1 MVIGIIGA
9 GISGLTAGRILAKAG
24 HEVTIFEKSSGFGG
38 RMATRTAGKNSGSK
52 MDHGISMFSVE
63 SPEFNEFVTELQQ
76 KGIVKKWGQVISM
89 YNGENLIKQDPNP
102 SDKPHYTAI
111 NGMNTIGKYLSRY
124 VDVKLNT
131 EVGGLTYI
139 GKNRT
144 QKRPWM
150 INFTSS
156 KTFNAD
162 AVILALPARQAYGI
176 LSTTIDETNTLKIVR
191 VIDEIHYRPAYSL
204 MVGYGDQPAPV
215 WEGVKCKKSALDF
228 ISNET
233 SKRENGQETSFVLH
247 ASESF
252 TLKHQNSDEETVI
265 REMLSEFAEIEGGWV
280 SVPDWKQ
287 LHHWKYSRPRTVLNQ
302 PYLEL
307 EDRDSLL
314 ALTGDYFKGDTLE
327 HAYRSGYQL
336 AKKWIQEY

>member
-9 GISGLTAGRILAKAG
+9 GISGLTAGRYLAEAG

-38 RMATRTAGKNSGSK
+38 RMATRTAGKDTGSK
-52 MDHGISMFSVE
+52 MDHGVSMFSVE
-63 SPEFNEFVTELQQ
+63 NPEFNEFVSELQQ
-76 KGIVKKWGQVISM
+76 KGFVKKWGQDLSM

-102 SDKPHYTAI
+102 SDRPHFTAI

-131 EVGGLTYI
+131 KAGGLTYI
-139 GKNRT
+139 GKTRT
-144 QKRPWM
+144 KKRPWM

-162 AVILALPARQAYGI
+162 AVILALPAPQAYGI

-191 VIDEIHYRPAYSL
+191 IIDEIHYRPAYSL
-204 MVGYGDQPAPV
+204 MVGYGDQPTPQ
-215 WEGVKCKKSALDF
+215 WEGVKCKKSTLDF

-233 SKRENGQETSFVLH
+233 TKRENGQETSFVLH
-247 ASESF
+247 ASELF
-252 TLKHQNSDEETVI
+252 TLKHIKSDEEIVI

-287 LHHWKYSRPRTVLNQ
+287 LHLWKYCRPRKVLNE
-302 PYLEL
+302 PFLEL
-307 EDRDSLL
+307 EDRDSIL
-314 ALTGDYFKGDTLE
+314 ALIGDYFKGDTLE
-327 HAYRSGYQL
+327 DAYMSGYAL
-336 AKKWIQEY
+336 AKKWIKEL